1 MEELKNVSLYG
12 ESNVIINY
20 DFIKKIELAKENII
34 PEEHIHYIA
43 KDMRIL
49 WDTVLIERKGLHFYN
64 HLLEG
69 NVLHQYNIMNNYA
82 YLRSRIVFHFKDN
95 SFHILYFKTNEEMI
109 KFYKDEIITKVGNK
123 LKNLISLVN
132 L

>member
-1 MEELKNVSLYG
+1 MEELKNVSLFG

-34 PEEHIHYIA
+34 PEEHMHYIA

-69 NVLHQYNIMNNYA
+69 NVLYQYNIMNNYA
-82 YLRSRIVFHFKDN
+82 YKRSYICF
-95 SFHILYFKTNEEMI
+95 
-109 KFYKDEIITKVGNK
+109 
-123 LKNLISLVN
+123 
-132 L
+132 